1 MDKIINQL
9 IDSQIKN
16 CLVYKFRHDIWLI
29 NPIDK
34 NWVVCVYPPTK
45 YLWYNYDFF
54 KSMFNYVSLN
64 IPTDS
69 YYIKNWVQEKFGVEI
84 GDNVHPDIIPG
95 DYDWRKDFNV
105 ENILSNEE
113 TFLIGE
119 LGVISAKL

>member
-1 MDKIINQL
+1 
-9 IDSQIKN
+9 
-16 CLVYKFRHDIWLI
+16 
-29 NPIDK
+29 
-34 NWVVCVYPPTK
+34 
-45 YLWYNYDFF
+45 
-54 KSMFNYVSLN
+54 MFNYVSLN